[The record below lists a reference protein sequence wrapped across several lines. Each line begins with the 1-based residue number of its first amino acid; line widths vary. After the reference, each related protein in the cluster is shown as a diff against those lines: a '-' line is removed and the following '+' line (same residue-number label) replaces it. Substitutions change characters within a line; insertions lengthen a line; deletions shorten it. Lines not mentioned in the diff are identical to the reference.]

1 MKILRNILCAVMS
14 VAVLASCSSLSKL
27 AGNMDY
33 QNGSTTGSVLVNL
46 LSQFKNSGT
55 VNLTS
60 GQNLL
65 NIASLAT
72 ALTSLRNNAGTAAN
86 TAANTTSTAV
96 KNFTQGLLATSQNAV
111 NSNNV
116 QSVISGLTT
125 LANTDL
131 TGIQQSLQQG
141 QTNAST
147 SSFSSSLLGLLGG
160 LLNK

>member
-1 MKILRNILCAVMS
+1 MKILRNILCAVMA

-72 ALTSLRNNAGTAAN
+72 ALTSLKNNTGTAAN
-86 TAANTTSTAV
+86 TASTAV
-96 KNFTQGLLATSQNAV
+96 KNFTQGLLATSQNTV

-131 TGIQQSLQQG
+131 TGVQQSLQQG
-141 QTNAST
+141 QTNANT